1 MSLSARILLDQFSH
15 SDIEKQ
21 ILSREEQ
28 LERILRKGRRML
40 DLAPDM
46 VYNGIAYS
54 VKRPVQRTSFN
65 RGVFGRAHASR
76 C

>member
-1 MSLSARILLDQFSH
+1 MP
-15 SDIEKQ
+15 
-21 ILSREEQ
+21 
-28 LERILRKGRRML
+28 

-65 RGVFGRAHASR
+65 RGVSGRAHASR
-76 C
+76 CWHIMMANRRQYHILEERYLPSSNL